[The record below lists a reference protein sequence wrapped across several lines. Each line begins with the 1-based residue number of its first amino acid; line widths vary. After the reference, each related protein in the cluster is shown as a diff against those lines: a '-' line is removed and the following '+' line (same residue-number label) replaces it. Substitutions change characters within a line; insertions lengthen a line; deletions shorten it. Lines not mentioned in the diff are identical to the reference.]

1 MSGTSVDPLGATSTL
16 GRRDESGSLG
26 QLVPLGCLV
35 AIAVIGPAVA
45 QFDPEA
51 TSTSILVGP
60 GAQHWLGTDDTGSD
74 VFSRLIAATRLDLV
88 IGLTSVAGAFIAGVV
103 LGALVGY
110 SRSWWPPAVMWLMDF
125 LQSFPVFIFALALV
139 AVRGQA
145 LSTIIL
151 VIAFVNLPIFVRLVR
166 SEVLGLRDR
175 AFVDAARCA
184 GCSDLR
190 IAILHILPNALTPA
204 VSQASVNVGWALL
217 LTAGLTF
224 VGAGVQP
231 PTPEWGGM
239 IANGAQYMITGQ
251 WWMSF
256 FPGAALGIA
265 VLAFALAGDFLKARF
280 GSEG

>member
-1 MSGTSVDPLGATSTL
+1 MSTPT
-16 GRRDESGSLG
+16 RRERSGSLA

-35 AIAVIGPAVA
+35 AIAVIGPSVTKY
-45 QFDPEA
+45 DPEA
-51 TSTSILVGP
+51 TSTAILVGP

-74 VFSRLIAATRLDLV
+74 VFARLVSATGLDLFV
-88 IGLTSVAGAFIAGVV
+88 GFTSVAGAFIVGVL

-125 LQSFPVFIFALALV
+125 FQSFPVFIFALALV
-139 AVRGQA
+139 AARGQA
-145 LSTIIL
+145 LSTIIV
-151 VIAFVNLPIFVRLVR
+151 VIGFVNLPIFVRLVR
-166 SEVLGLRDR
+166 SEVLGLRNR

-190 IAILHILPNALTPA
+190 ISVLHILPNALTPA
-204 VSQASVNVGWALL
+204 ASQASVNIGWALL

-239 IANGAQYMITGQ
+239 IANGAKYMIIGK
-251 WWMSF
+251 WWVSF

-280 GSEG
+280 GGEW